1 MKTLFT
7 IILMLLCCLG
17 MTAGAKTASDD
28 GFKDLFNGRDLTGWK
43 VWGDPAG
50 YKVEDRNICIK
61 QL

>member
-17 MTAGAKTASDD
+17 MTASAEIASDN
-28 GFKDLFNGRDLTGWK
+28 GFKDLLNGRNLTCWK

-50 YKVEDRNICIK
+50 SLVEYRNIRIK
-61 QL
+61 HL